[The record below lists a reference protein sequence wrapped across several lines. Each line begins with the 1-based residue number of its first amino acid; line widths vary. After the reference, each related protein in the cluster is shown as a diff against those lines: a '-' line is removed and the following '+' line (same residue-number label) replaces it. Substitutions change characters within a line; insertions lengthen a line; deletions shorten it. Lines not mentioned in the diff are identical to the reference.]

1 MRPGPGRCVCAEH
14 AFFAEHLPSESDA
27 SALMAQNRRRGAWA
41 EGAGGE
47 RGRGSGKEVIVH
59 GSRLGVGHKEETS
72 RETALSVRWWPMRRF
87 GCGVGRHQ
95 LFLAGPVH
103 V

>member
-59 GSRLGVGHKEETS
+59 GSRLGVGHKEGAA
-72 RETALSVRWWPMRRF
+72 RETALSVSWRSRCQS
-87 GCGVGRHQ
+87 GCGVARHQ
-95 LFLAGPVH
+95 LFRADLVH